1 MTESLQAPPVEY
13 PPINQSAP
21 TAPAS
26 VQSSRRFHD
35 SLDQIKSSKIMIIDD
50 EPLLIRVVRRFLQS
64 AGYNQFVTV
73 TDSREAIV
81 KIDSEMPDV
90 VLLDI
95 MMPNVTGLDILRAR
109 QTMTAVQFTP
119 FIILSASNDSDTKRA
134 ALEMGATEFLNKP
147 VDPSDLTLRV
157 QNALLVKAHQDHL
170 ANYADELHRQVQLRT
185 SELERS
191 REQIIHCLAKAAE
204 FRDNDTGKHV
214 VRVGKYAAI
223 IANELGFDEAFCHR
237 IELAAQLHDVG
248 KIGVPDSIL
257 LSPGK
262 LSDEDFTVMKEH
274 CDLGCSIIEPLA
286 IHELQ
291 VLKRQGR
298 SRHLTVEQQQSSML
312 IMAANIAKTHH
323 ENWDG
328 TGYPNQLSEEE
339 IPIEGR
345 ITAVADVYDA
355 LSSDRPYKK
364 AFPREKC
371 LDILKMEMGKRLDPK
386 VVEAFFNRIDEIEK
400 IRVDFAD

>member
-1 MTESLQAPPVEY
+1 MQNIQTNNITIPQ
-13 PPINQSAP
+13 P
-21 TAPAS
+21 TNSTTKNGGLP
-26 VQSSRRFHD
+26 RTKRFHD
-35 SLDQIKSSKIMIIDD
+35 SLEQIKNSKIMIIDD

-64 AGYNQFVTV
+64 AGYSKFIIV

-81 KIDSEMPDV
+81 QINSENPDL

-95 MMPNVTGLDILRAR
+95 MMPHITGLDILRAR
-109 QTMTAVQFTP
+109 QSMTCVQFTP
-119 FIILSASNDSDTKRA
+119 FIILSASNDSETKRS
-134 ALEMGATEFLNKP
+134 ALELGATEFLNKP

-170 ANYADELHRQVQLRT
+170 SNYADELSRQVQLRT
-185 SELERS
+185 AELERS

-214 VRVGKYAAI
+214 VRVGKYSSV
-223 IANELGFDEAFCHR
+223 IADELGFDTEFCRR

-257 LSPGK
+257 LNPGS
-262 LSDEDFTVMKEH
+262 LSDEAFEVMQQH
-274 CDLGCSIIEPLA
+274 CNLGCSIIEPLA
-286 IHELQ
+286 RHELQ
-291 VLKRQGR
+291 VLKRQSKNGR
-298 SRHLTVEQQQSSML
+298 LSRKEQQSSLL

-328 TGYPNQLSEEE
+328 TGYPNQLSEEQ

-355 LSSDRPYKK
+355 LSSCRPYKK
-364 AFPREKC
+364 AFSFEKC
-371 LDILKMEMGKRLDPK
+371 SAILRDESGRRLDPK
-386 VVEAFFNRIDEIEK
+386 VVDAFFRRTDDIEQ

>member
-1 MTESLQAPPVEY
+1 MHTQSNDFVYSAPPALVPRPESGFR
-13 PPINQSAP
+13 PQ
-21 TAPAS
+21 
-26 VQSSRRFHD
+26 RLED
-35 SLDQIKSSKIMIIDD
+35 SIKGIKSSKIMIIDD
-50 EPLLIRVVRRFLQS
+50 EPLLVRVVRRFLQS
-64 AGYNQFVTV
+64 AGYQEFITV
-73 TDSREAIV
+73 TDAREAIV
-81 KIDSEMPDV
+81 QINSHSPDV

-95 MMPNVTGLDILRAR
+95 MMPHVTGLDILRAR
-109 QTMTAVQFTP
+109 QSITSAQYTP
-119 FIILSASNDSDTKRA
+119 FIILSATSDTETKRT
-134 ALEMGATEFLNKP
+134 ALELGASEFLNKP

-170 ANYADELHRQVQLRT
+170 ANYAEELSRQVQLRT
-185 SELERS
+185 AEIERS

-214 VRVGKYAAI
+214 VRVGKFSSI
-223 IANELGFDEAFCHR
+223 ISHELGFDSLFCRR

-257 LSPGK
+257 LNPGK
-262 LSDEDFTVMKEH
+262 LDDEAFSMMQQH

-286 IHELQ
+286 RHELE
-291 VLKRQGR
+291 VLKRRSSTGR
-298 SRHLTVEQQQSSML
+298 LSREQQQSSLL

-328 TGYPNQLSEEE
+328 TGYPNGLKEHR

-355 LSSDRPYKK
+355 LSSNRPYKK
-364 AFPREKC
+364 AFSLEKS
-371 LDILKMEMGKRLDPK
+371 LDIMQSEIGRRFDPK
-386 VVEAFFNRIDEIEK
+386 VIDAFLRRIEDIEG
-400 IRVDFAD
+400 IRQSLAD

>member
-1 MTESLQAPPVEY
+1 MQTSLTSPALSDHLAMPFGNAEGMT
-13 PPINQSAP
+13 
-21 TAPAS
+21 
-26 VQSSRRFHD
+26 D
-35 SLDQIKSSKIMIIDD
+35 SIDKIKSSKIMIIDD
-50 EPLLIRVVRRFLQS
+50 EPLLSRVLRRFLQS
-64 AGYNQFVTV
+64 EGYQQFLTV
-73 TDSREAIV
+73 NDSRDAIAQ
-81 KIDSEMPDV
+81 INTHLPDL

-95 MMPNVTGLDILRAR
+95 AMPHVSGMDILRAR
-109 QTMTAVQFTP
+109 QSMNSVRFTP
-119 FIILSASNDSDTKRA
+119 FIILSASCDSETKRS
-134 ALEMGATEFLNKP
+134 ALELGATEFLNKP

-170 ANYADELHRQVQLRT
+170 SNYAEELAREVQLRT
-185 SELERS
+185 LELERS

-223 IANELGFDEAFCHR
+223 ISESLGFDTTFCRH

-257 LSPGK
+257 LSPDK
-262 LSDEDFTVMKEH
+262 LTDESFEVMQQH

-286 IHELQ
+286 RHEIQMLQ
-291 VLKRQGR
+291 QRNNSKRL
-298 SRHLTVEQQQSSML
+298 SREAQQSSML

-328 TGYPNQLSEEE
+328 SGYPRGLKENQ

-355 LSSDRPYKK
+355 LSSIRPYKE
-364 AFPREKC
+364 AFSRERC
-371 LDILKMEMGKRLDPK
+371 LKIMQSEMGRRLDPR
-386 VVEAFFNRIDEIEK
+386 VVDAFLKRIDDVEK
-400 IRVDFAD
+400 IRFDFAD

>member
-1 MTESLQAPPVEY
+1 MQIQPNTNVAIPIAAPVPSGNSEFRPQRLDESIKA
-13 PPINQSAP
+13 
-21 TAPAS
+21 
-26 VQSSRRFHD
+26 
-35 SLDQIKSSKIMIIDD
+35 IKSSRIMIIDD
-50 EPLLIRVVRRFLQS
+50 EPLLVRVVRRFLQ
-64 AGYNQFVTV
+64 AEGYHEFITV
-73 TDSREAIV
+73 TDSREALVQINV
-81 KIDSEMPDV
+81 HNPDV

-95 MMPNVTGLDILRAR
+95 LMPHVTGLDIMRAR
-109 QTMTAVQFTP
+109 QNMATAQYTP
-119 FIILSASNDSDTKRA
+119 FIVLSASSDSQTKRT
-134 ALEMGATEFLNKP
+134 ALELGASEFLSKP

-157 QNALLVKAHQDHL
+157 QNALLVKAHQNHL
-170 ANYADELHRQVQLRT
+170 ANYAKELSNQVQLRT

-214 VRVGKYAAI
+214 VRVGKFSAV
-223 IANELGFDEAFCHR
+223 IADQLGFDTPFCRR

-257 LSPGK
+257 LCPGK
-262 LSDEDFTVMKEH
+262 LDEKAFRIMQQH

-286 IHELQ
+286 RHELEL
-291 VLKRQGR
+291 LKRRSPDGR
-298 SRHLTVEQQQSSML
+298 LSRAEQQSSLL

-328 TGYPNQLSEEE
+328 TGYPNGLLENR

-355 LSSDRPYKK
+355 LSSERPYKH
-364 AFPREKC
+364 AYSRERS
-371 LDILKMEMGKRLDPK
+371 IEIINSEIGRRLDPT
-386 VVEAFFNRIDEIEK
+386 VVEAFHKRIDDIEL
-400 IRVDFAD
+400 IRNSFSD

>member
-1 MTESLQAPPVEY
+1 MQTNISNVTISETPAIGSKPVGV
-13 PPINQSAP
+13 PRNM
-21 TAPAS
+21 
-26 VQSSRRFHD
+26 RFAD
-35 SLDQIKSSKIMIIDD
+35 SLEKIKGSKIMIIDD

-64 AGYNQFVTV
+64 AGYSEFIIVE
-73 TDSREAIV
+73 DSRDAMELINT
-81 KIDSEMPDV
+81 EHPDL

-95 MMPNVTGLDILRAR
+95 MMPYVTGLDILRAR
-109 QTMTAVQFTP
+109 QSISAVQFTP
-119 FIILSASNDSDTKRA
+119 FIILSASNDSETKRS
-134 ALEMGATEFLNKP
+134 ALELGATEFLNKP

-170 ANYADELHRQVQLRT
+170 ANYADELERQVQLRT
-185 SELERS
+185 AELERS

-214 VRVGKYAAI
+214 VRVGKYSSI
-223 IANELGFDEAFCHR
+223 IADELGFDTEFCRR

-257 LSPGK
+257 LNPGS
-262 LSDEDFTVMKEH
+262 LSDEAFRVMQQH

-286 IHELQ
+286 NHELQ
-291 VLKRQGR
+291 VLKRQSKTGLL
-298 SRHLTVEQQQSSML
+298 SREEQQSSLL

-328 TGYPNQLSEEE
+328 TGYPNQLAEQQ

-355 LSSDRPYKK
+355 LSSSRPYKTE
-364 AFPREKC
+364 FSFEKC
-371 LDILKMEMGKRLDPK
+371 AAILRQETGKRLDPQ
-386 VVEAFFNRIDEIEK
+386 VVQAFFNRIGDIQK
-400 IRVDFAD
+400 IRDDFAD